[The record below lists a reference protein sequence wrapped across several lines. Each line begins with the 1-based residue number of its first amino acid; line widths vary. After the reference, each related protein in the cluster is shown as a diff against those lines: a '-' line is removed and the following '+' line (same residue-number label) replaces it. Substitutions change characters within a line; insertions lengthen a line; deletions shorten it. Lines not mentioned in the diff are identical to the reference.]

1 MDRSGTICT
10 ICGTGFHEV
19 RDLVSAMMDSTVASG
34 GRVHQLTIGSALDS
48 HGIGV
53 IARFELSV

>member
-1 MDRSGTICT
+1 
-10 ICGTGFHEV
+10 
-19 RDLVSAMMDSTVASG
+19 MDSTVASG